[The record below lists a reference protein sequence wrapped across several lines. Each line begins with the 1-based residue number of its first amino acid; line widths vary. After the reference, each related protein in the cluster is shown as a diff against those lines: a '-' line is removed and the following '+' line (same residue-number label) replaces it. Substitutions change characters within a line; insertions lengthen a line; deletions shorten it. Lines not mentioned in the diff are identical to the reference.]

1 MPPPA
6 HTNPTLLC
14 PAACRLPFLEPL
26 TRKLGVNAFILS
38 YRGYGRSQGSPT
50 ERVRCTAFN
59 TFCFRCC
66 VCSQPLPPPA
76 QQSLRPC
83 AHSSLPAC
91 LPAGLLT
98 IFLPL
103 LCPCPSALLQGLQL
117 DAEAALD
124 HVLRR
129 TDIDP
134 QRVILFG
141 RSLGGAVATYAACH
155 SQPHISGLILENT
168 FSRVVDLVPH
178 MLPFLR
184 LLVGPGRW
192 ARLRSVG
199 RGRCCGWWG

>member
-1 MPPPA
+1 MAAARA
-6 HTNPTLLC
+6 HPLSGCAALPSSTPSASA
-14 PAACRLPFLEPL
+14 AACAPSPCRRLLSSPFARVL
-26 TRKLGVNAFILS
+26 T
-38 YRGYGRSQGSPT
+38 
-50 ERVRCTAFN
+50 VRC
-59 TFCFRCC
+59 
-66 VCSQPLPPPA
+66 
-76 QQSLRPC
+76 
-83 AHSSLPAC
+83 LPAC